1 MFLSLDKFIIQIIG
15 KPGAKLLMEMLQEF
29 NVDSEVKDV
38 GSDPKS
44 DPKSDSLTPDL
55 VIFLGS
61 PKTPFEVPKAPI
73 LIGILS
79 EEDYQFIQDFCQK
92 HKVPLLVA
100 SPKKVA
106 TSYSHLKLPSYHYIN
121 LALSLSISS
130 YIKYKHLFTEFKPGI
145 PTIINIDKEWLSV
158 SPDKFF
164 QLRWFPKN
172 NLSFIYEPG
181 SNSLGI
187 KLTIEW
193 LQQRIIDTEQ
203 PFQIHTIIDI
213 DTIPDDQEIKE
224 YLLPLTTLA
233 QFQNSFLIVN
243 TNNTEPDP
251 FDFEI
256 YSNLM
261 EIWNNPHFIP
271 RRKYLA
277 EPLKEFE
284 IFSKIKFPPDLLDFN
299 LSIRKPPIFIL
310 DSLESIQESLFRID
324 SKSYIIY
331 IGKKENYLKI
341 ITP

>member
-1 MFLSLDKFIIQIIG
+1 MFLLLDKFIIQIIG
-15 KPGAKLLMEMLQEF
+15 KPGAKLLMEMIKEY
-29 NVDSEVKDV
+29 NVDLESKDLE
-38 GSDPKS
+38 SKDL
-44 DPKSDSLTPDL
+44 DSKDLDL

-79 EEDYQFIQDFCQK
+79 KEDYQFIYDFCQTNQL
-92 HKVPLLVA
+92 PLLVA

-106 TSYSHLKLPSYHYIN
+106 TSYSHLNLPSYHYIN

-130 YIKYKHLFTEFKPGI
+130 YLRYRHLLTDIKPGI

-158 SPDKFF
+158 SPEKFF

-172 NLSFIYEPG
+172 NLSFVYEPG

-187 KLTIEW
+187 KLSIEW

-213 DTIPDDQEIKE
+213 DAVPNKQEIKE

-243 TNNTEPDP
+243 TNSTEPDP

-271 RRKYLA
+271 RRKQLS

-284 IFSKIKFPPDLLDFN
+284 AFSKIKFPSDLLDFN

-310 DSLESIQESLFRID
+310 DDLDSIQESLSRIE

-341 ITP
+341 ITS